1 MGGFFLGRQPIL
13 DRNHNLVA
21 FELLF
26 RQEETEEAVHV
37 TDDLSASA
45 NVIVNAYGKFG
56 IHNVLG
62 RQRGFINADPDL
74 IMSDIIT
81 LLPSKHIVLE
91 VKESASITPEFMQRC
106 RELKQKGYQF
116 ALDNMVAINQKVEL
130 LLPLVS
136 VVKVDIL
143 ALNQNELSKLVAELN
158 RWPVL
163 LLALKV
169 ENREQETHCRQLGFQ
184 MFQGYYFAKPEVM
197 SVKRAEPD
205 KASLLKLLSLTT
217 CNDSQED
224 NYEDEN
230 PINNINEIEKEFKHQ
245 PGLSYNLLRM
255 VNSGND
261 GTPQKINSI
270 KQAISLM
277 GLKPLQKW
285 IQLLLYTS
293 NRSEVS
299 SLDSVTQTAVTRGK
313 LMELIATI
321 ERPHD
326 KNYQERAYMVGMLS
340 LLDELL
346 GIDMHKIVDK
356 LGISDDI
363 SKALI
368 TRQGRLGQALKLIEA
383 KEKGEAV
390 SIQAIVS
397 ELGFLS
403 MNEFTN
409 MQTQALGWV
418 NRAGETIN

>member
-26 RQEETEEAVHV
+26 RQEETEEAAHV

-62 RQRGFINADPDL
+62 QQRGFINADPDL

-81 LLPSKHIVLE
+81 LLPSRHIVLE
-91 VKESASITPEFMQRC
+91 VKESASITQEFMQRC
-106 RELKQKGYQF
+106 KELKQKGYQF
-116 ALDNMVAINQKVEL
+116 ALDNIVAINDKVEL

-136 VVKVDIL
+136 VVKVGIL
-143 ALNQNELSKLVAELN
+143 ALSQNELTNLVTELN

-169 ENREQETHCRQLGFQ
+169 ENREQEAHCRQLGFQ

-197 SVKRAEPD
+197 SVKRAEPG

-217 CNDSQED
+217 RDDSSHD
-224 NYEDEN
+224 NYDDEN
-230 PINNINEIEKEFKHQ
+230 NIDEIEKEFKHL

-255 VNSGND
+255 VNSGHDNF
-261 GTPQKINSI
+261 PQKINSI
-270 KQAISLM
+270 KQAIKLM
-277 GLKPLQKW
+277 GLKQLQKW

-293 NRSEVS
+293 NQAE
-299 SLDSVTQTAVTRGK
+299 DSTLNTVTQTAVTRGK

-326 KNYQERAYMVGMLS
+326 KNYQERAYLIGMLS

-346 GIDMHKIVDK
+346 GIEMHKIVDK
-356 LGISDDI
+356 LGISDDM
-363 SKALI
+363 SRALL
-368 TRQGRLGQALKLIEA
+368 TRHGRLGQALKLIEA
-383 KEKGEAV
+383 KEKGETS
-390 SIQAIVS
+390 SIQTLVS

-403 MNEFTN
+403 MNEFSN
-409 MQTQALGWV
+409 IETQALGWI
-418 NRAGETIN
+418 NRMGETIN